1 MAGEDLRDF
10 LFRPLKKKK
19 FLAAISVQEDGVL
32 SGVQCLRDACRALG
46 LRVRRCKKG
55 GDPVRR
61 GEVVA
66 VVEGSPKQLALAEEQ
81 LIGWM
86 AKGSGIATAAA
97 KAKKEAGKKLRVVSG
112 AWKKMPPPVKHL
124 VRKAVVDGGLYFR
137 MTEKPFAYLDK
148 NFIKILGGTEKAL
161 RSVQGWGKIIRVVQ
175 LKSAGRR
182 LLREAVLAGQLGAH
196 TVMIDTGRKED
207 ILEVD
212 RALKEKGLRRRV
224 QIAFGGDI
232 RIEDLKELK
241 RLPVEV
247 VDVGKAIVD
256 APLLDMRMDVLG
268 RGESGK
274 RTEKC
279 IGSHRK
285 MPPKRKA

>member
-1 MAGEDLRDF
+1 MAGEDPRDI
-10 LFRPLKKKK
+10 LFQSLKEKK

-32 SGVQCLRDACRALG
+32 SGIQCLQDACRALG
-46 LRVRRCKKG
+46 LRIRRCKKG

-61 GEVVA
+61 GEVIA
-66 VVEGSPKQLALAEEQ
+66 VVEGTPKQMALAEEQ

-97 KAKKEAGKKLRVVSG
+97 RAKKEAGKKLRVVSG
-112 AWKKMPPPVKHL
+112 AWKKMPPPLKHL
-124 VRKAVVDGGLYFR
+124 VRQAVVDGGLYFR
-137 MTEKPFAYLDK
+137 ITEKPFAYLDK

-161 RSVQGWGKIIRVVQ
+161 RSVQGWGKIIRVIQ

-182 LLREAVLAGQLGAH
+182 LLREAVLAGQLGADI
-196 TVMIDTGRKED
+196 VMIDTGRKED
-207 ILEVD
+207 IREVD
-212 RALKEKGLRRRV
+212 RALREKGLRRRV
-224 QIAFGGDI
+224 QIAFGGNI
-232 RIEDLKELK
+232 RIEDLKNFK

-268 RGESGK
+268 REESAK
-274 RTEKC
+274 RMEKC
-279 IGSHRK
+279 IASRRK
-285 MPPKRKA
+285 ISPKGKA